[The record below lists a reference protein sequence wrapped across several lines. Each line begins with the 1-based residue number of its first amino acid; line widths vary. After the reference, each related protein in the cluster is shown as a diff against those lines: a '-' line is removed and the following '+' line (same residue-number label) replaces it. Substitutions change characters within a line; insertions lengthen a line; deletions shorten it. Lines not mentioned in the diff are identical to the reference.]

1 MWIIFKVSIEFVII
15 LLLFFLDVL
24 GFLLYEAHGLSA
36 PPDQE
41 SNVDALHRRQNFNHG
56 TAR

>member
-1 MWIIFKVSIEFVII
+1 MWTILKVSIEFVII

-24 GFLLYEAHGLSA
+24 GFVLYEAHGLSA
-36 PPDQE
+36 PPDRE
-41 SNVDALHRRQNFNHG
+41 SNADALQRRQNFNHG